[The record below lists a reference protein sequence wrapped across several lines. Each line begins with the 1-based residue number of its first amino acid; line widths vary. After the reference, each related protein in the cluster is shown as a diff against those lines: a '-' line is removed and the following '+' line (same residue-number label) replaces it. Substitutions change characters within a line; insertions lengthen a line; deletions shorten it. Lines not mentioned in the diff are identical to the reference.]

1 MVARPLPSCDVPRGA
16 APHRT
21 SRVGPTRPV
30 PGAHRATDAHPT
42 DRRLHVV
49 KPWLKYSIVRLGLFA
64 VVLGVLLVLRFDP
77 LWATLIAAV
86 VGFCVSYLFFAPLRR
101 RVAIDLAERR
111 SRPARLDDDSAAED
125 EALADDEADAGHERR
140 PDDQV

>member
-1 MVARPLPSCDVPRGA
+1 
-16 APHRT
+16 
-21 SRVGPTRPV
+21 
-30 PGAHRATDAHPT
+30 
-42 DRRLHVV
+42 V

-64 VVLGVLLVLRFDP
+64 LVLGVLLVLRFDP

-101 RVAIDLAERR
+101 RVALDLAERR

-125 EALADDEADAGHERR
+125 EALADDDRSHR
-140 PDDQV
+140 PDPTSDRA

>member
-1 MVARPLPSCDVPRGA
+1 M
-16 APHRT
+16 
-21 SRVGPTRPV
+21 
-30 PGAHRATDAHPT
+30 PGARRAAGAHPT
-42 DRRLHVV
+42 DRRLLVV

-101 RVAIDLAERR
+101 RVALDLAERR

-125 EALADDEADAGHERR
+125 EAIADDEADTGRNR
-140 PDDQV
+140 